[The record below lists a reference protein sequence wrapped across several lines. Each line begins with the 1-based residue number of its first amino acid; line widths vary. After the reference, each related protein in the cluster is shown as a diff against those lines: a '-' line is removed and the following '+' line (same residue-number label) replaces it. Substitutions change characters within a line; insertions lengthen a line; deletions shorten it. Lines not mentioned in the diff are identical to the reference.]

1 METSSEEREKSL
13 KRKLQQ
19 LSEIHPNSTGTPQV
33 SDIQHVPPQQVA
45 SAQSQ
50 PSGHNNKQT
59 PSRIKKVR
67 IYNPYQPRDEQHFR
81 ERKIKNDS
89 DVRPLPVY
97 SPLKGTHLVT
107 RLEDLKEFNIAESY
121 PFHFVSSETDQTS
134 YQLENDTYDV
144 VSNKVKWSYLQM
156 SIASNPPLRRDR
168 NKISVSLT
176 RDKKSIGNL
185 NLDEISGNSKV
196 LNILNSNQSESTLF
210 GCVSID
216 PIQIDDMVFSKQFI
230 KRGLS
235 LVTLNEKGLPHSLI
249 DEKTTLNWYDLLGCT
264 EFNGVQKDEI
274 YVSVCEL
281 LNKASDFD
289 DVMN

>member
-33 SDIQHVPPQQVA
+33 SEIQHVPPQQVA
-45 SAQSQ
+45 STQSQ
-50 PSGHNNKQT
+50 ASGHNNKQT

-89 DVRPLPVY
+89 DIRPLPVY
-97 SPLKGTHLVT
+97 SALKGTHLAT
-107 RLEDLKEFNIAESY
+107 RLEDLKEFKIAESY
-121 PFHFVSSETDQTS
+121 PFQYESSETDQKS

-156 SIASNPPLRRDR
+156 SIASIPPLRRER

-176 RDKKSIGNL
+176 RDKKSIGKL

-196 LNILNSNQSESTLF
+196 LNILNSTQSVSTLF
-210 GCVSID
+210 GSVTID
-216 PIQIDDMVFSKQFI
+216 PIQIDDMVFNKQCR
-230 KRGLS
+230 KKGLS
-235 LVTLNEKGLPHSLI
+235 LVTLDEKGLPHSLI
-249 DEKTTLNWYDLLGCT
+249 DEKAQLNWYDLLGCT
-264 EFNGVQKDEI
+264 GFDGVQKDEI
-274 YVSVCEL
+274 YISVCEL
-281 LNKASDFD
+281 LNKASGFD
-289 DVMN
+289 DVIN